1 LEFGEE
7 RSRERRECGVV
18 VDGELLL
25 LVSDLLT
32 VLFAI
37 LGVAGDDFPV
47 GVVVVV
53 VSDKLV
59 LVFEA
64 ITVDRCHRRH
74 HRRHHRR
81 AQLIRNSIDNFAG
94 IGTQFSDQERERE

>member
-1 LEFGEE
+1 
-7 RSRERRECGVV
+7 V
-18 VDGELLL
+18 
-25 LVSDLLT
+25 
-32 VLFAI
+32 
-37 LGVAGDDFPV
+37 
-47 GVVVVV
+47 
-53 VSDKLV
+53 KLSKESY